1 MKIETFSEKK
11 FELEVW
17 YHIGTYEN
25 SIHFIFDHATKTC
38 ALVDPAWE
46 ADRFIQHIKD
56 KGYTLTQIWVTHWH
70 GDHIGAVD
78 EVHEK
83 TGAQIFVGINEVPY
97 LELDSPYTT
106 IEDHETLTLGETA
119 ATVINTPGH
128 TAGGVCYLLDN
139 HLIAGDSLFVY
150 GAGHCEL
157 PGGDMRTFF
166 HSLHKLKQLDDQILL
181 HCGHDYGVSTTST
194 MGEQKAGNAF
204 LLLDNE
210 EDFVR
215 YMQGMKYGQIAY
227 PTGALTK
234 AEVDAL
240 L

>member
-1 MKIETFSEKK
+1 MKIETFKEKN

-25 SIHFIFDHATKTC
+25 SIHFIFDHASKTC

-46 ADRFIQHIKD
+46 ADQFIAHIQD

-83 TGAQIFVGINEVPY
+83 TGAQIFVGEFEVPY
-97 LELDSPYTT
+97 LELESDYTT
-106 IEDHETLTLGETA
+106 VGDGDTLTLGETTA
-119 ATVINTPGH
+119 QVINTPGH
-128 TAGGVCYLLDN
+128 TAGGVCYLVGS

-166 HSLHKLKQLDDQILL
+166 HSLQKLKQLDDQIVL

-210 EDFVR
+210 DDFVR

-234 AEVDAL
+234 TEVQAL